1 MRIVR
6 LLVVNLGAAAIGL
19 FAAKILLADRDFSI
33 DLMSFL
39 TVIVIFAI
47 LQAILTPLIL
57 QMTVKAAPPLAGGI
71 GLLSTFVAL
80 WITSLIVGDNMS
92 LGGLVT
98 HLLASLIVWLVA
110 AIATMALRKFLFKQ
124 AIAGAN

>member
-6 LLVVNLGAAAIGL
+6 LLVVNLGAAAIWL
-19 FAAKILLADRDFSI
+19 FAAKLLLADRDFSI
-33 DLMSFL
+33 ILFCFF
-39 TVIVIFAI
+39 TVIVIFSI
-47 LQAILTPLIL
+47 LQAILAPLIL
-57 QMTVKAAPPLAGGI
+57 QMAVKAAPPLVGGI

-98 HLLASLIVWLVA
+98 HLLASLIVWLVT
-110 AIATMALRKFLFKQ
+110 AIATMALRTFLFKQ
-124 AIAGAN
+124 AVTGTK

>member
-19 FAAKILLADRDFSI
+19 FAAKLLLADRDFSI
-33 DLMSFL
+33 NLMSFL
-39 TVIVIFAI
+39 TVIVIFSI
-47 LQAILTPLIL
+47 LQAILAPLIL
-57 QMTVKAAPPLAGGI
+57 QVAVKAAPPLVGGI

-98 HLLASLIVWLVA
+98 HLLASLIVWLVT
-110 AIATMALRKFLFKQ
+110 AIATMALRTFLFKQ
-124 AIAGAN
+124 AVTGTK